1 MSSPAR
7 LLAVLVCLGF
17 SLPAF
22 SSEPQWMEIHS
33 PHFSVVTDA
42 GEKRGRDVA
51 VRFEQMRAVF
61 GSLMVKAKV
70 NTPIPLQIIAFRNG
84 KELRQFTP
92 IWQGKSTELAG
103 LFQGG
108 SDRCFIMLDMSVE
121 NPWQVVF
128 HEYAHQLMN
137 GTLPV
142 QLDPWFEVGFAEYFR
157 SIVVDGKEADVGR
170 IPDDEYYVLEH
181 NGWMKIAD
189 LLRVQQYSKTY
200 NESGDHRTVFYAESG
215 MLVHFIYDN
224 SLVLKVG
231 DYFDLIRNKH
241 VPVEDAIQQVFSMS
255 AAQFD
260 KTLHNYESGGHFKYY
275 KLPAPAGIDG

>member
-142 QLDPWFEVGFAEYFR
+142 QLDPWFEEGFAEYFR

-200 NESGDHRTVFYAESG
+200 NESGEPHDFPFSNEEIRHLCEAIRLIASPPRSFDIFDAFNSFDLHISG
-215 MLVHFIYDN
+215 FRRSFPKNSATYGSA
-224 SLVLKVG
+224 SLVWV
-231 DYFDLIRNKH
+231 
-241 VPVEDAIQQVFSMS
+241 
-255 AAQFD
+255 
-260 KTLHNYESGGHFKYY
+260 
-275 KLPAPAGIDG
+275 LPYREWEKQC